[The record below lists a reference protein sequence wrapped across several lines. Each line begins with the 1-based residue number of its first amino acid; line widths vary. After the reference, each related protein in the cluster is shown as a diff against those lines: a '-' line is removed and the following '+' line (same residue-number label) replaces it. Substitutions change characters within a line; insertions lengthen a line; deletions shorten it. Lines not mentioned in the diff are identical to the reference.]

1 MMIGPEEPP
10 SWSGKRKRDD
20 QHHHHQR
27 GKKERPDFARL
38 AGKYDYF
45 ARHAMRTKKKSKSHE
60 MDKVFIDF
68 TSWQATHD
76 LCRAL
81 LEEIGSTQNI
91 NITEISQL
99 TSSIDK
105 NEISKTMT
113 SSGTSSQQVSKIY
126 IDKGFEA
133 YIRW

>member
-1 MMIGPEEPP
+1 MIGPEEPP

-20 QHHHHQR
+20 QHHHQQ

-45 ARHAMRTKKKSKSHE
+45 ARHAMRTKKKNKSHE

-81 LEEIGSTQNI
+81 LEEIGVKKLVHTKRPPRPWLYA
-91 NITEISQL
+91 T
-99 TSSIDK
+99 K
-105 NEISKTMT
+105 KTIA
-113 SSGTSSQQVSKIY
+113 SGWKVC
-126 IDKGFEA
+126 
-133 YIRW
+133 